1 MRLDSHQHFWTYN
14 ESDYDWMTS
23 EMDVLRRNYLP
34 FDLLPELISSGFDG
48 SISVQARRMV
58 EETEF
63 LLQLADQCSS
73 IRGVVGWVDFESEQI
88 DETLDRFA
96 SHSRFKGVR
105 ELIHDMEDVDYAC
118 SDNHIQIIGKL
129 GSLNLTYDLLL
140 KPSNLPSAIELVRR
154 FPEQK
159 FVIDHIAKPV
169 ITDDISTHWREG
181 IESLSQFENVFC
193 KLSGMVTEARW
204 EQWCGADFL
213 PYLEIVLDAFGPTR
227 LMIGSDWPVCLL
239 SASYSDT
246 MGIVLEFIDSLSPD
260 EQGSILGGTC
270 AEFYNV
276 EDVTPAHQTMEMSG
290 DLG

>member
-1 MRLDSHQHFWTYN
+1 
-14 ESDYDWMTS
+14 
-23 EMDVLRRNYLP
+23 
-34 FDLLPELISSGFDG
+34 
-48 SISVQARRMV
+48 
-58 EETEF
+58 
-63 LLQLADQCSS
+63 
-73 IRGVVGWVDFESEQI
+73 
-88 DETLDRFA
+88 
-96 SHSRFKGVR
+96 
-105 ELIHDMEDVDYAC
+105 MEDVDYAC

-140 KPSNLPSAIELVRR
+140 KPPNLPSAIELVRR

-169 ITDDISTHWREG
+169 ITDDISTHWCEG

-204 EQWCGADFL
+204 EQWCAADFL
-213 PYLEIVLDAFGPTR
+213 PYLEIVLDAFGPAR